1 MPLGPWNLYPRVNC
15 LKTIPFTA
23 AHTYIPHIWQYP
35 SPPLGVNPIETLY
48 KYYILVK
55 RLTRTCAPTLEYF
68 SVPLVPYVIFIS
80 SSDGKLNLV
89 SLFETPE
96 PPKSS
101 KSSFLTVKFKKREL
115 NSTGSSPEMRYPKT
129 ALASVSRAPKHFKV
143 RFLA

>member
-1 MPLGPWNLYPRVNC
+1 M
-15 LKTIPFTA
+15 KTIPFTA
-23 AHTYIPHIWQYP
+23 AHTYIAHIWQYP
-35 SPPLGVNPIETLY
+35 PPPGVNPIETLY

-55 RLTRTCAPTLEYF
+55 RFTPTCAPTLEYF

-89 SLFETPE
+89 SLFETFE

-101 KSSFLTVKFKKREL
+101 KSSFLRVKFKKREL
-115 NSTGSSPEMRYPKT
+115 ISAGSSPEMRYPKT
-129 ALASVSRAPKHFKV
+129 ALASVSRAWKHFKV